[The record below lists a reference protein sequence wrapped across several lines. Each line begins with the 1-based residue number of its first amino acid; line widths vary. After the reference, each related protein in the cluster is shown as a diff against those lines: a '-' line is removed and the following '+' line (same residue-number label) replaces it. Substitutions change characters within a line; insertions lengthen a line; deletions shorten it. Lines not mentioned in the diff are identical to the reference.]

1 MNIYT
6 EFYFKRMIMA
16 FEELRVQAENARLEM
31 CFKCENSLYSVYT
44 AGLTILYFID
54 LLHAVSGQKNKKC

>member
-1 MNIYT
+1 
-6 EFYFKRMIMA
+6 MIMA